1 MPLEQREWTLD
12 GFWYCSWSSL
22 ALLSYAITDGVFEV
36 SFQTFLSPSINAF
49 LWLLLLFLLW
59 EKLYFSYFCVVVEQY
74 KIMEKSQRSEQLW
87 KKRQFLETIPTEN
100 INCDMIKLFSCVYA
114 FPSFHIIFLLFCV
127 CTLVLFQFLYSSFRW
142 QI

>member
-49 LWLLLLFLLW
+49 FVVVVAVFIMGKAVFFLLL
-59 EKLYFSYFCVVVEQY
+59 C
-74 KIMEKSQRSEQLW
+74 
-87 KKRQFLETIPTEN
+87 
-100 INCDMIKLFSCVYA
+100 
-114 FPSFHIIFLLFCV
+114 
-127 CTLVLFQFLYSSFRW
+127 SSGGV
-142 QI
+142 QNYGKVTKE